1 MKKEKE
7 TLSIEKEVAFPL
19 YAAAKEVLRACQ
31 PELSELGLTYTQYL
45 VMTVIWEWKK
55 LNLKMIGEKLFLD
68 SGTLTPLLRKLE
80 LKGLIIR
87 ERLKEDER
95 SMVITLTAKGKSLQ
109 NRVHHIPQLIESKLG
124 LSREEV
130 GSLYSLLNKI
140 LNNVKN
146 DKA

>member
-55 LNLKMIGEKLFLD
+55 LNLKMIGEKLFFRFWYIN
-68 SGTLTPLLRKLE
+68 SVIAK
-80 LKGLIIR
+80 IR
-87 ERLKEDER
+87 
-95 SMVITLTAKGKSLQ
+95 
-109 NRVHHIPQLIESKLG
+109 
-124 LSREEV
+124 
-130 GSLYSLLNKI
+130 
-140 LNNVKN
+140 VKRF
-146 DKA
+146 DYP